1 MDIIRAG
8 YSAEL
13 ASTTYFKF
21 SKVFVAKIHHFF
33 SGQKTCSD
41 IGYPVC
47 FEILKTTCGFLF
59 LSVKF

>member
-1 MDIIRAG
+1 VYDVRPLIFIYMDIIRAG

-33 SGQKTCSD
+33 SGQKPCNNL
-41 IGYPVC
+41 GYPCV
-47 FEILKTTCGFLF
+47 L
-59 LSVKF
+59 